1 MSFRDSKMT
10 VTTLSAG
17 SSLSFPLFTEVSQ
30 GMLRGSSFVLVSK
43 IQWAMVTSCK
53 TTGSWETIIGIATVR

>member
-1 MSFRDSKMT
+1 MLSFRDSKMT

-30 GMLRGSSFVLVSK
+30 GMLRGSSSFCAGVQDSV
-43 IQWAMVTSCK
+43 
-53 TTGSWETIIGIATVR
+53 GYGH